1 MMGTSNGLDDFD
13 EEAICE
19 YAESYGYIHELDAKG
34 LKEALEG
41 LGYTV
46 LTEKEAKY
54 CIIQ

>member
-1 MMGTSNGLDDFD
+1 MFEEGKDPEDF
-13 EEAICE
+13 
-19 YAESYGYIHELDAKG
+19 GYIHELNAKG
-34 LKEALEG
+34 LKEALEE